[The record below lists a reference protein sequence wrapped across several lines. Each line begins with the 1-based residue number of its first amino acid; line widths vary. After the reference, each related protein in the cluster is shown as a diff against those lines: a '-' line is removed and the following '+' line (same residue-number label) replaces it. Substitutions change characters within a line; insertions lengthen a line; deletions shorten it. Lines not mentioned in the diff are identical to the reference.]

1 MRAQLANIPDVTGQ
15 FNSVRATAGR
25 QHLFTD
31 GACMLQDVKGLTLAG
46 WGVISASTGDVV
58 SCAPLHG
65 VWQTGPRAE
74 LCAVISAVRWA
85 IATRVAVNLWTDC
98 KHVVLGVQ
106 RLLDSPWDPLPID
119 NQDLWSQ
126 SAQLLQQL
134 ESGFLQI
141 VHIPSHLDPA
151 RCESPFEEWVARHNA
166 HTVQATFLKS
176 CARVVCRSP
185 GLLMGADVELMKKAR
200 ARLSEFT
207 ATRPIRKSCDS
218 LCTAC
223 AVHGPLSRVRYKPSH
238 AEF

>member
-25 QHLFTD
+25 QHLFTA
-31 GACMLQDVKGLTLAG
+31 GAFMLQDVKGLALAG

-126 SAQLLQQL
+126 SAQHCSSLNRASCKLCTSHPTWTPRDVKVLLRNGWL
-134 ESGFLQI
+134 GLGTMLILYRLLFCSELCCSG
-141 VHIPSHLDPA
+141 VWS
-151 RCESPFEEWVARHNA
+151 
-166 HTVQATFLKS
+166 
-176 CARVVCRSP
+176 
-185 GLLMGADVELMKKAR
+185 
-200 ARLSEFT
+200 ARLLSGVRGCSW
-207 ATRPIRKSCDS
+207 AR
-218 LCTAC
+218 LC
-223 AVHGPLSRVRYKPSH
+223 
-238 AEF
+238 